1 MTTAAIMRAAAPANQ
16 PWMDE
21 LCRFARGLYAG
32 CTHVQNGI
40 QIEFPEPLVVLFGS
54 DATIQQA
61 TVLRLWE
68 GEHYVFRVYLETS
81 NGVVNAPVNFFTV
94 NAVQR
99 YIELAV
105 CVRKINIRDGNPS
118 SLGLKAVA
126 TIGSSESDSDIDAYL
141 QNLEGVQ
148 QTVR

>member
-1 MTTAAIMRAAAPANQ
+1 M
-16 PWMDE
+16 
-21 LCRFARGLYAG
+21 
-32 CTHVQNGI
+32 
-40 QIEFPEPLVVLFGS
+40 
-54 DATIQQA
+54 
-61 TVLRLWE
+61 RLWE

-94 NAVQR
+94 TAVQR

-105 CVRKINIRDGNPS
+105 CVRRITIRDENPS